1 MPGSRFYD
9 LPQGQKAWPGAAEG
23 MYGTYATPPGAEPQ
37 RGSLLHEAR
46 LREQEL
52 ARAQQEQQR
61 VAHQHAV
68 AAVTSHSGPG
78 QHPASF
84 SSGVNQLQS
93 AAAVTNGTAR
103 VNGASGPAGA
113 GVNGPDRQPTKGP
126 VEFNHAISY
135 VNKIKVSS
143 TRLLPASTR

>member
-1 MPGSRFYD
+1 MAGSRFYD

-23 MYGTYATPPGAEPQ
+23 MYGTYATPTGAPEPQ

-46 LREQEL
+46 AREQEIQ
-52 ARAQQEQQR
+52 RQEQQR
-61 VAHQHAV
+61 ASMAHQQAV
-68 AAVTSHSGPG
+68 AAVNAHAGPG
-78 QHPASF
+78 QHPGNF
-84 SSGVNQLQS
+84 SGVNQLQS

-103 VNGASGPAGA
+103 VNGTNGPSGS

-135 VNKIKVSS
+135 VNKIKVNHTHCYDNPSY
-143 TRLLPASTR
+143 